1 MNDDLKQNM
10 ADTLQAALERVVD
23 ERSFVDFL
31 GVLGRDWKAEREI
44 AARTTSFPHDG
55 GALGWENDSIGTFL
69 EAAVDWADASTDGLR
84 FYQVPDNPWRRAA
97 DILFA
102 GKFYE

>member
-1 MNDDLKQNM
+1 MDDDLKRNM
-10 ADTLQAALERVVD
+10 EDTLRAALERVVD
-23 ERSFVDFL
+23 ERSFIDFL
-31 GVLGRDWKAEREI
+31 DALGRDWKAEREI
-44 AARTTSFPHDG
+44 TAGTTSFPHDG

-69 EAAVDWADASTDGLR
+69 EAAVDWADASADGLR